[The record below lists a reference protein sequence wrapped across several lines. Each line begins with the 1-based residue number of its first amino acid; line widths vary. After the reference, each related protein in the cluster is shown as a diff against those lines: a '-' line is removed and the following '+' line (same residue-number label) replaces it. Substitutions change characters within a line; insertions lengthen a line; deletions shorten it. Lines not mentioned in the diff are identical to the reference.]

1 MSPVLGGVDDLR
13 FRHYIATLAVG
24 VLVVVNLDGS
34 AADVG
39 WVNAARW
46 APYLVVGLLVG
57 VLADRVRRK
66 PLLVS
71 TDLARACVLGAFPLF
86 AVTQT
91 LSVVVLASLMA
102 AFGLL
107 SVCND
112 AAHQSFALWVGVLG
126 VAVSAVALPASDAR
140 LTTTDQAVTF
150 RRRGFSRGTARPP
163 GRPGAAWPPALL
175 PASASAT
182 RRAGPEQ
189 FRRRP
194 ARRRQAA
201 PA

>member
-1 MSPVLGGVDDLR
+1 MIEPLR
-13 FRHYIATLAVG
+13 LKDHPGFRRFWAASTISDFGTYITTLTVG

-86 AVTQT
+86 AVTD
-91 LSVVVLASLMA
+91 L
-102 AFGLL
+102 
-107 SVCND
+107 
-112 AAHQSFALWVGVLG
+112 VGRG
-126 VAVSAVALPASDAR
+126 AR
-140 LTTTDQAVTF
+140 IPH
-150 RRRGFSRGTARPP
+150 GCIRPP
-163 GRPGAAWPPALL
+163 LGL
-175 PASASAT
+175 
-182 RRAGPEQ
+182 Q
-189 FRRRP
+189 RRRP
-194 ARRRQAA
+194 PVVRTLGRRTRCRGQRGSLAA
-201 PA
+201 SGFRLPTRR

>member
-1 MSPVLGGVDDLR
+1 MGEPLR
-13 FRHYIATLAVG
+13 LRGHPGFRLFWAASTISAFGTYITTLAIG
-24 VLVVVNLDGS
+24 VLVVVDLDGS

-71 TDLARACVLGAFPLF
+71 TDLARAVVLCAVPLF
-86 AVTQT
+86 AATQT
-91 LSVVVLASLMA
+91 LSVVVLVCLMA

-112 AAHQSFALWVGVLG
+112 AAHQS
-126 VAVSAVALPASDAR
+126 
-140 LTTTDQAVTF
+140 
-150 RRRGFSRGTARPP
+150 
-163 GRPGAAWPPALL
+163 
-175 PASASAT
+175 
-182 RRAGPEQ
+182 
-189 FRRRP
+189 
-194 ARRRQAA
+194 
-201 PA
+201 